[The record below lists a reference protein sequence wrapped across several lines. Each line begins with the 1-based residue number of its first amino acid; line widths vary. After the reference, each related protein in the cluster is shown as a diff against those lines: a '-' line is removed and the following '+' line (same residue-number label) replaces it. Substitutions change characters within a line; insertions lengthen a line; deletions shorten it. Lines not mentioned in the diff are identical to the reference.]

1 VKPTFPT
8 TRPLWQLFK
17 KKAKTAQSIGLLRSQ
32 AVMGYSGVDETSREI
47 EKAVQNEQR
56 RQLRFVIMPDSQ
68 FRSFWDLLQ
77 MIFLVYIAIT
87 SPIRYRLGR

>member
-1 VKPTFPT
+1 
-8 TRPLWQLFK
+8 
-17 KKAKTAQSIGLLRSQ
+17 
-32 AVMGYSGVDETSREI
+32 MGYSGVAETSGEI

-56 RQLRFVIMPDSQ
+56 RQLRFVILPDSQ